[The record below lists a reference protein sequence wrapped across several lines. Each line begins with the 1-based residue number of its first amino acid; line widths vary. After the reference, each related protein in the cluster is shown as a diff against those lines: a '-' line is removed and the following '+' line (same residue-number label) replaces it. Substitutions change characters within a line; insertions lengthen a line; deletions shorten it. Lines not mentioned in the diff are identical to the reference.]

1 MARSGLYKS
10 DVQRARDSLRA
21 TGTHPSVDAVRVA
34 LGNTGSKTTIHR
46 YLRELEEDEGQGV
59 GAKMAVSD
67 ALQDLIARLAERLH
81 SEADTVVAQ
90 AQSRF
95 QAQLQE
101 RTQAL
106 EQARQET
113 GLLSTQLQR
122 TEVALQTE
130 REAGDAARS
139 EVARRTT
146 ELAQLEERIAGL
158 TVRVAE
164 HDAHAKSLE
173 QKHDHAREAL
183 EHYRTSVKDQREQ
196 EQRRHAHQVQEL
208 QVALRQ
214 ANEALTAK
222 NHDLMQLNRDNG
234 QWLERHT
241 RLERELA
248 QARQRADAQ
257 QRERD
262 ALRLTAA
269 EHQAL
274 QVRWTQDVQAL
285 EGVRAELAAAR
296 TELVE
301 ERQRREHAE
310 ADTLRATVRLST
322 LEQLLA
328 QLRPAHSVGESEK
341 AISAGAMPAGR

>member
-10 DVQRARDSLRA
+10 DVQRARDRLRA

-46 YLRELEEDEGQGV
+46 YLRELEEEDGQRP
-59 GAKMAVSD
+59 GAKVVISD
-67 ALQDLIARLAERLH
+67 ALQDLVSRLAERLH
-81 SEADTVVAQ
+81 AEADTVVAQ
-90 AQSRF
+90 AQARF

-106 EQARQET
+106 EQARQEADSLT
-113 GLLSTQLQR
+113 TQLQR
-122 TEVALQTE
+122 CETVLQAE
-130 REAGDAARS
+130 REAGDAARG

-146 ELAQLEERIAGL
+146 ELAQLEERISGL

-173 QKHDHAREAL
+173 HKHEHAREAL

-196 EQRRHAHQVQEL
+196 EQRRHEHQVQEL

-248 QARQRADAQ
+248 QACQRADAQ

-262 ALRLTAA
+262 ALRLAA
-269 EHQAL
+269 TEYQAL
-274 QVRWTQDVQAL
+274 QVRWTGDVQAL
-285 EGVRAELAAAR
+285 ESVRTELAAAR
-296 TELVE
+296 TDL
-301 ERQRREHAE
+301 
-310 ADTLRATVRLST
+310 
-322 LEQLLA
+322 
-328 QLRPAHSVGESEK
+328 
-341 AISAGAMPAGR
+341 